1 MAKYN
6 KKEFLLPNSERS
18 MATYH
23 AKVQDDDTMKL
34 TIHDCRGSIQLWNDL
49 KDKEQVEE
57 ALEKL
62 TALKKGIEE
71 LMFFVKKNYTEQKPT
86 RSYADKVI
94 EEGHL

>member
-23 AKVQDDDTMKL
+23 AKVQDDDIMKL

-49 KDKEQVEE
+49 TNNEQRKEAISKLY
-57 ALEKL
+57 ALEE
-62 TALKKGIEE
+62 GIHE
-71 LMFFVKKNYTEQKPT
+71 LRKYIELNYP
-86 RSYADKVI
+86 S
-94 EEGHL
+94 L